1 MGDQL
6 FTAAAQRALVA
17 LSSSSGGDGYQGI
30 DFEHEFFPEPF
41 LFVGTPFEF
50 NRLVLVRL
58 VAAIGISLIF
68 VIAAR
73 RAKLVPSRGQSMI
86 ELVLEFVRKGIA
98 EEILGA
104 KARKYTPV
112 LTVIFIG
119 VFAMNI
125 TGIIPGL
132 NIAASSV
139 VAVPLVF
146 ALFAYVAFIAAGIKE
161 RGGLTFFREQLFM
174 PGIPWPIYFILAPIE
189 LLSTF
194 VIRPVTLTMR
204 LLANMMVGHLILV
217 LAFTGTHYLFFEAAG
232 AVKAA
237 GTLTFGIGI
246 VFLLFET
253 FVAALQAYIFTLLTS
268 VYINL
273 SVEHH

>member
-6 FTAAAQRALVA
+6 FTAATQRVLVA
-17 LSSSSGGDGYQGI
+17 LSNSSDDGGFPGI
-30 DFEHEFFPEPF
+30 DFEHEFFPEPIAF
-41 LFVGTPFEF
+41 AGTIFEF
-50 NRLVLVRL
+50 NRLVLVRMIAAL
-58 VAAIGISLIF
+58 AVAAIF
-68 VIAAR
+68 VMAAR
-73 RAKLVPSRGQSMI
+73 RAKMVPGRGQSLV
-86 ELVLEFVRKGIA
+86 ELLLEFVRKGIA
-98 EEILGA
+98 EEILGPR
-104 KARKYTPV
+104 ARKYTPV
-112 LTVIFIG
+112 LTIIFVG

-146 ALFAYVAFIAAGIKE
+146 ALFAYFTFIIAGMRE
-161 RGGLTFFREQLFM
+161 RGGLAFFREQLFV
-174 PGIPWPIYFILAPIE
+174 PGIPWPIYFILTPIE

-237 GTLTFGIGI
+237 GTLTFGVGI
-246 VFLLFET
+246 IFLLFET